1 MDENADT
8 VEDKSTREADDE
20 LSDEELSEVSGG
32 ETPTESPHGSRL
44 SCGGAVEVA
53 PGADRRESIW
63 EGTCAPG

>member
-32 ETPTESPHGSRL
+32 ETPTESISFNY
-44 SCGGAVEVA
+44 GGIKW
-53 PGADRRESIW
+53 SY
-63 EGTCAPG
+63 